1 MDQCN
6 LLFSVYSEVDN
17 NTEYDD
23 LDILQKDEE
32 EKYFDND
39 DESDHED
46 LDNSDMDCYI
56 PTHTCMK
63 HTTKQ
68 QNVCDASE
76 CNPSS
81 VNPQTGGDNSGNN
94 CISEFQNCTDQT

>member
-1 MDQCN
+1 MNQYN

-39 DESDHED
+39 EESDHED
-46 LDNSDMDCYI
+46 LDNSDMDCYL
-56 PTHTCMK
+56 PTHTCMTS
-63 HTTKQ
+63 TTKQ
-68 QNVCDASE
+68 QNVHIASE
-76 CNPSS
+76 CTTSLINS
-81 VNPQTGGDNSGNN
+81 QTGGDNCGSK
-94 CISEFQNCTDQT
+94 CISEFQNCTEQT